1 MRRGRITDK
10 RMRRLNQAYDFIVR
24 YMSENGWSPSMREIA
39 EELRTSPSVALDCVR
54 QLESLGMVVRGDGNR
69 MIRPIERNADE

>member
-1 MRRGRITDK
+1 MRRGKITDK
-10 RMRRLNQAYDFIVR
+10 RMRRLNNAYDFIVR

-54 QLESLGMVVRGDGNR
+54 QLESLGRVVRGDGNR
-69 MIRPIERNADE
+69 MIRPIERDTDE